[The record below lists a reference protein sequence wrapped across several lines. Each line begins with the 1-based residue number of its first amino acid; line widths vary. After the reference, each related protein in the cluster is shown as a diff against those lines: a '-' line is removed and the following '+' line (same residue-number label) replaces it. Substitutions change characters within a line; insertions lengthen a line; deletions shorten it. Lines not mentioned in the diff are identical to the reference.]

1 MSAIEEKKIKPPDK
15 QTYYFKCVKIPLK
28 HVLKNPDINLPKI
41 TNAVIKCNKIVIN
54 TLMFMKLYLLDYFEK
69 NNKLP
74 EIDKVFVNSCMKI
87 LCNESASGR
96 PPKKEVKELKDTLTT
111 FYNSDYKSLIKDTNL
126 DYTHLNTVLDYLTIG
141 IITMYENNIK
151 LHYVEYIERFVN
163 IVWKKKETII
173 KIKESAKMATKSE
186 GLENKDEG
194 KQKELVNEFCR
205 QLRKIKTDILE
216 ITTEYKSDVK
226 YHNWIKE
233 IKKTIT
239 PNKEKYM
246 KDSLYYDLQCNPQDY
261 LPCMIRMMKEVE
273 KDKVMIYNVFP
284 MRNDIIMKSIKL
296 DTTTLVHLLMTK
308 KQGNKTDYLL
318 EGNLKKYENK
328 IWEFF
333 FRTERQCFKK
343 PKYTFHHMI
352 ETDGVSCS
360 ILMLRNDLIGKRIP
374 NIKINS
380 NTEQYID
387 ELNDYTNIKNKKI
400 VSYDP
405 NLADLIYC
413 VDDDSIKAN
422 EFRYT
427 QDSRRKECKI
437 KKYAK
442 IILEFKKEK
451 MEGKTIIEYETELSK
466 LNRKTLTIKD
476 FKEYIKKKSEINNKL
491 YKFYEKYIFRKLK
504 LNGYINIKKHE
515 QKMIN
520 NFKKI
525 FGKPEDVIICAGDF
539 EQKQHMKYKEPVKG
553 KGIRRI
559 FRDNGYKL
567 YLVDEFRTSCMCSI
581 CKNEIG
587 KCEKFITRKNPKPY
601 KSGNILVHGAL
612 RCKNCEAVWNRDVNS
627 ATNIYRIAKNAINGL
642 ERPKYLSRVKKDE
655 TNKTEN
661 PKKDKIKKVVP
672 DLKKSRK
679 DLKVRQKK
687 NNKSVKVDALTKS

>member
-1 MSAIEEKKIKPPDK
+1 MNVKEEKKTKPPDK
-15 QTYYFKCVKIPLK
+15 QSDYFKCIKIPLK
-28 HVLKNPDINLPKI
+28 HVLKNPNINLPKI
-41 TNAVIKCNKIVIN
+41 TDAVIKCNKIMIN

-96 PPKKEVKELKDTLTT
+96 PPKKEIKELKDKLTT
-111 FYNSDYKSLIKDTNL
+111 FYNSDYKPLIKDTDL

-151 LHYVEYIERFVN
+151 LHYVEYVERYVN
-163 IVWKKKETII
+163 IVWKKKDTIT
-173 KIKESAKMATKSE
+173 KIKE
-186 GLENKDEG
+186 ENKDEE

-205 QLRKIKTDILE
+205 QLRKIKNDILE
-216 ITTEYKSDVK
+216 ITTEYKSDEK
-226 YHNWIKE
+226 YHKWIKE

-239 PNKEKYM
+239 PNKDKYK
-246 KDSLYYDLQCNPQDY
+246 KDSLYYDLQYKPQDY

-284 MRNDIIMKSIKL
+284 MRNDIIPHSVKL
-296 DTTTLVHLLMTK
+296 DTTTLVHLLFTQ

-318 EGNLKKYENK
+318 EGNLKKYENE

-374 NIKINS
+374 NIKVGS

-387 ELNDYTNIKNKKI
+387 ELTDYSNIKNKKI
-400 VSYDP
+400 VAIDP
-405 NLADLIYC
+405 NKSDILYC
-413 VDDDSIKAN
+413 VDNDNKDAN

-451 MEGKTIIEYETELSK
+451 VEGKTIIEYETELSK
-466 LNRKTLTIKD
+466 LNRKTLIIKD

-491 YKFYEKYIFRKLK
+491 YKFYEKYLFRKLK
-504 LNGYINIKKHE
+504 LNGYINKKKHE

-525 FGKPEDVIICAGDF
+525 FGKPEEVIITIGDW
-539 EQKQHMKYKEPVKG
+539 EQKKQMKYKEAT
-553 KGIRRI
+553 KGIGMRKL
-559 FRDNGYKL
+559 FRQNNYKV

-581 CKNEIG
+581 CKTEIG
-587 KCEKFITRKNPKPY
+587 RCEKFQIRKNPKPY
-601 KSGNILVHGAL
+601 KSGNILVHGL
-612 RCKNCEAVWNRDVNS
+612 LKCKSCNNVWNRDVNS

-642 ERPKYLSRVKKDE
+642 ERPKYLCREKKE
-655 TNKTEN
+655 EKV
-661 PKKDKIKKVVP
+661 KKVV
-672 DLKKSRK
+672 
-679 DLKVRQKK
+679 QKK
-687 NNKSVKVDALTKS
+687 VTKSVKVVALTKS

>member
-1 MSAIEEKKIKPPDK
+1 MSAIEEKKTKPPDK
-15 QTYYFKCVKIPLK
+15 STDYFKCVKIPLK
-28 HVLKNPDINLPKI
+28 HVLKNPDINLSKI
-41 TNAVIKCNKIVIN
+41 TDAVIKCNKIVIN

-96 PPKKEVKELKDTLTT
+96 PPKKEIKELKDKLTA
-111 FYNSDYKSLIKDTNL
+111 FYKSDYKPLIKDTDL

-151 LHYVEYIERFVN
+151 LHYVEYIERYVN
-163 IVWKKKETII
+163 IVWKKKETIL
-173 KIKESAKMATKSE
+173 KIKE
-186 GLENKDEG
+186 ENKKED

-216 ITTEYKSDVK
+216 ISSEYKSDVK
-226 YHNWIKE
+226 YHNWIKD

-239 PNKEKYM
+239 PNKDKYQ
-246 KDSLYYDLQCNPQDY
+246 KDNLYYDLQCDPQEY

-284 MRNDIIMKSIKL
+284 MRNDLISHHIKI
-296 DTTTLVHLLMTK
+296 DTTTLVHLLFTQ

-318 EGNLKKYENK
+318 EGNLKKYEDK

-333 FRTERQCFKK
+333 FRTERQCFNK

-360 ILMLRNDLIGKRIP
+360 ILLLRNDLIGKRIP
-374 NIKINS
+374 NIKVGS

-413 VDDDSIKAN
+413 VDNDSKEAN

-451 MEGKTIIEYETELSK
+451 IEGKTIIEYETELSK

-559 FRDNGYKL
+559 FRNNGYKL

-581 CKNEIG
+581 CKEETG
-587 KCEKFITRKNPKPY
+587 RCEKFITRKNPKPY
-601 KSGNILVHGAL
+601 KSSNILVHGAL

-627 ATNIYRIAKNAINGL
+627 ATNIYRIAKNAINGI
-642 ERPKYLSRVKKDE
+642 ERPKYLCRENKVDDKVEKLKKE
-655 TNKTEN
+655 KV
-661 PKKDKIKKVVP
+661 KKVV
-672 DLKKSRK
+672 
-679 DLKVRQKK
+679 QKK
-687 NNKSVKVDALTKS
+687 ANKSVKVVALTKS

>member
-1 MSAIEEKKIKPPDK
+1 MNAIEEKKTKPPDK
-15 QTYYFKCVKIPLK
+15 LTDYFKCVKIPLK

-41 TNAVIKCNKIVIN
+41 TDAVIKCNKIIIN

-96 PPKKEVKELKDTLTT
+96 PPKKEIKELKDKLTT
-111 FYNSDYKSLIKDTNL
+111 FYNSDYKTLIKDTNL
-126 DYTHLNTVLDYLTIG
+126 DYTYLNTVLDYLTIG

-151 LHYVEYIERFVN
+151 LHYVEYIERYVN
-163 IVWKKKETII
+163 IVWKKKETIL
-173 KIKESAKMATKSE
+173 KIKE
-186 GLENKDEG
+186 ENKEED

-216 ITTEYKSDVK
+216 ISSEYKSDVK
-226 YHNWIKE
+226 YHNWIKD

-239 PNKEKYM
+239 PNKDKYQ
-246 KDSLYYDLQCNPQDY
+246 KNNLYYDLQCDPQEY

-296 DTTTLVHLLMTK
+296 DTTTLVHLLFTQ

-318 EGNLKKYENK
+318 EGNLKKFEDK

-333 FRTERQCFKK
+333 FRSERQCFKK

-374 NIKINS
+374 NIKVGSNS
-380 NTEQYID
+380 EEYID
-387 ELNDYTNIKNKKI
+387 ELTDYANIKNKKI
-400 VSYDP
+400 VAIDP
-405 NLADLIYC
+405 NKSDILYC
-413 VDDDSIKAN
+413 VDNDNKEAN

-451 MEGKTIIEYETELSK
+451 VDGKTIIEYETELSK
-466 LNRKTLTIKD
+466 LNRKTLIIKD
-476 FKEYIKKKSEINNKL
+476 FKDYIKKKSEINNKL

-504 LNGYINIKKHE
+504 LNGYINKKKHE

-525 FGKPEDVIICAGDF
+525 FGKPEEVIITIGDW
-539 EQKQHMKYKEPVKG
+539 EQKKQMKYKEAT
-553 KGIRRI
+553 KGIGMRKL
-559 FRDNGYKL
+559 FRQNNYKV

-581 CKNEIG
+581 CKEESG
-587 KCEKFITRKNPKPY
+587 KCINFQIRENPKPY
-601 KSGNILVHGAL
+601 KSGNILVHGL
-612 RCKNCEAVWNRDVNS
+612 LTCKKCSGVWNRDVNS

-642 ERPKYLSRVKKDE
+642 ERPKYLCREKKDE
-655 TNKTEN
+655 DVKVEK
-661 PKKDKIKKVVP
+661 PKKEKIKKDV
-672 DLKKSRK
+672 
-679 DLKVRQKK
+679 QKK
-687 NNKSVKVDALTKS
+687 AKKSVKVDALTKS

>member
-1 MSAIEEKKIKPPDK
+1 MSAIKEKRTKPPDK
-15 QTYYFKCVKIPLK
+15 SVDYFKCIKIPLK
-28 HVLKNPDINLPKI
+28 HILKNPDINLPKI
-41 TNAVIKCNKIVIN
+41 TDAVIKCNKIIIN
-54 TLMFMKLYLLDYFEK
+54 TLMFMKLYLLDYFER
-69 NNKLP
+69 NNKLPEVSEFNSETKAKTRFNPVLP

-87 LCNESASGR
+87 LCNENSSGR
-96 PPKKEVKELKDTLTT
+96 PPKKEIKELKDKLTT
-111 FYNSDYKSLIKDTNL
+111 FYNSDYKPLIKDTNL

-151 LHYVEYIERFVN
+151 LHYVEYIERYVN
-163 IVWKKKETII
+163 IVWKKKETIV
-173 KIKESAKMATKSE
+173 KIKE
-186 GLENKDEG
+186 ENKEND

-216 ITTEYKSDVK
+216 TTTEYKSDVK
-226 YHNWIKE
+226 YHNWINE

-239 PNKEKYM
+239 PNKDKYQ
-246 KDSLYYDLQCNPQDY
+246 KDNLYYDLQCNPQDY

-296 DTTTLVHLLMTK
+296 DTTTLVHLLFTQ

-328 IWEFF
+328 IWKFF
-333 FRTERQCFKK
+333 FRTERQCFIK

-360 ILMLRNDLIGKRIP
+360 ILMLKNDLIGKRIP
-374 NIKINS
+374 NVKNGS
-380 NTEQYID
+380 NKEQYID
-387 ELNDYTNIKNKKI
+387 ELTDYTNLKNKKI
-400 VSYDP
+400 VAIDP
-405 NLADLIYC
+405 NKADLIYC
-413 VDDDSIKAN
+413 VDNDNKEAN

-437 KKYAK
+437 KKYSK
-442 IILEFKKEK
+442 IILEYKKEK
-451 MEGKTIIEYETELSK
+451 IDGKTIIEYETELSK

-476 FKEYIKKKSEINNKL
+476 FKKYIQKKSEINNKL

-504 LNGYINIKKHE
+504 LNGYINKKKHE

-525 FGKPEDVIICAGDF
+525 FGKSEDVIICAGDW
-539 EQKQHMKYKEPVKG
+539 EQKKQMKYKEAS
-553 KGIRRI
+553 KGIGMRKL
-559 FRDNGYKL
+559 FRQNNYKV

-581 CKNEIG
+581 CKNDIG

-612 RCKNCEAVWNRDVNS
+612 CCKNCEAVWNRDVNS
-627 ATNIYRIAKNAINGL
+627 ATNIYRIASCAINGL
-642 ERPKYLSRVKKDE
+642 DRPKYLCREKKDE
-655 TNKTEN
+655 NIKAEKT
-661 PKKDKIKKVVP
+661 KKEKVKKVV
-672 DLKKSRK
+672 
-679 DLKVRQKK
+679 QKK
-687 NNKSVKVDALTKS
+687 ANKSVKVDALTKS

>member
-1 MSAIEEKKIKPPDK
+1 MSAIVEKKIKPPDK
-15 QTYYFKCVKIPLK
+15 HTDYFKCVKIPLK

-41 TNAVIKCNKIVIN
+41 TDAVIKCNKIVIN
-54 TLMFMKLYLLDYFEK
+54 TLMFMKLYLLEYFEK

-96 PPKKEVKELKDTLTT
+96 PPKKEIKELKDKLIT
-111 FYNSDYKSLIKDTNL
+111 FYKSDYKPLIKDTNL

-151 LHYVEYIERFVN
+151 LHYVEYIERYVN
-163 IVWKKKETII
+163 IVWKKKETIL
-173 KIKESAKMATKSE
+173 KIKE
-186 GLENKDEG
+186 ENKDEE
-194 KQKELVNEFCR
+194 KQKELVNEFFR

-216 ITTEYKSDVK
+216 VSKEYTSDVK

-246 KDSLYYDLQCNPQDY
+246 KDNLYYDLQCNSQDY
-261 LPCMIRMMKEVE
+261 LPCMIIMMKEVE

-296 DTTTLVHLLMTK
+296 DTTTLVHLLFTQ

-318 EGNLKKYENK
+318 EGNLKKYENE

-360 ILMLRNDLIGKRIP
+360 ILMLRNDLIGKRLP
-374 NIKINS
+374 LTKICS

-387 ELNDYTNIKNKKI
+387 ELTDYTNIKNKKI
-400 VSYDP
+400 VAYDP
-405 NLADLIYC
+405 GLSDILYC
-413 VDDDSIKAN
+413 VDNDNKDAN

-451 MEGKTIIEYETELSK
+451 IDEKSVIEYETELSK
-466 LNRKTLTIKD
+466 LNRKTLIIKD

-504 LNGYINIKKHE
+504 LNGYMNRKKNE
-515 QKMIN
+515 QKLIN

-525 FGKPEDVIICAGDF
+525 FGKPEDVIICGGDF
-539 EQKQHMKYKEPVKG
+539 EQKQHMKYKEPIKG
-553 KGIRRI
+553 KGMRRL

-587 KCEKFITRKNPKPY
+587 RCEKFQIIKNPKPY
-601 KSGNILVHGAL
+601 KSGNILVHGL
-612 RCKNCEAVWNRDVNS
+612 ISCKNCSNVWNRDVNG
-627 ATNIYRIAKNAINGL
+627 ATNIYRIAKNAVNGL
-642 ERPKYLSRVKKDE
+642 ERPKYLCREKKEENVKVEK
-655 TNKTEN
+655 
-661 PKKDKIKKVVP
+661 PKKEKVKKVV
-672 DLKKSRK
+672 
-679 DLKVRQKK
+679 QKK
-687 NNKSVKVDALTKS
+687 AKKSVKVGALTKS

>member
-1 MSAIEEKKIKPPDK
+1 MSALEEKKTKPPDK
-15 QTYYFKCVKIPLK
+15 STDYFKCVKIPIK

-41 TNAVIKCNKIVIN
+41 TDAVIKCNKIVIN

-74 EIDKVFVNSCMKI
+74 IIDKVFVNSCMKI

-96 PPKKEVKELKDTLTT
+96 PPKKEIKELKDKLTT
-111 FYNSDYKSLIKDTNL
+111 FYNSDYKPLIKDTDL

-151 LHYVEYIERFVN
+151 LHYVEYIERYVN

-173 KIKESAKMATKSE
+173 KIKE
-186 GLENKDEG
+186 ENKDEE
-194 KQKELVNEFCR
+194 KQKDLINEFCR
-205 QLRKIKTDILE
+205 QLRKIKIDILE
-216 ITTEYKSDVK
+216 PVNKYKSDEK
-226 YHNWIKE
+226 YHNWIKD
-233 IKKTIT
+233 IKKIIT
-239 PNKEKYM
+239 SNKEKYQ

-296 DTTTLVHLLMTK
+296 DTTTLVHLLFTQ

-360 ILMLRNDLIGKRIP
+360 ILMLRNDLIGKRLPLTKIGS
-374 NIKINS
+374 NI
-380 NTEQYID
+380 EQYID

-400 VSYDP
+400 VCIDP
-405 NLADLIYC
+405 GKSDILYC
-413 VDDDSIKAN
+413 VDDDSKEAN

-451 MEGKTIIEYETELSK
+451 VDGKTIIEYETELSK
-466 LNRKTLTIKD
+466 LNRKTLIFKD

-504 LNGYINIKKHE
+504 LNGYMNRKKNE
-515 QKMIN
+515 QKLMN

-525 FGKPEDVIICAGDF
+525 FGKPEETIVIFGDW
-539 EQKQHMKYKEPVKG
+539 EQKQHMKYKEAIKG
-553 KGIRRI
+553 KGMRML
-559 FRDNGYKL
+559 FRQNNYKTF
-567 YLVDEFRTSCMCSI
+567 LVDEFKTSCMCSI
-581 CKNEIG
+581 CKEESG
-587 KCEKFITRKNPKPY
+587 KCINFQIRKNPKPY
-601 KSGNILVHGAL
+601 KSGNILVHGL
-612 RCKNCEAVWNRDVNS
+612 LTCKKCSGVWNRDVNG
-627 ATNIYRIAKNAINGL
+627 ATNIYRIAKNAINGI
-642 ERPKYLSRVKKDE
+642 ERPKYLCRENKVDDKVEKLKKG
-655 TNKTEN
+655 KV
-661 PKKDKIKKVVP
+661 KKVV
-672 DLKKSRK
+672 
-679 DLKVRQKK
+679 QKK
-687 NNKSVKVDALTKS
+687 ANKSVKVVALTKS

>member
-1 MSAIEEKKIKPPDK
+1 MSAIEEKKTKPPDK
-15 QTYYFKCVKIPLK
+15 ATDFFKCIKIPLK

-41 TNAVIKCNKIVIN
+41 TDAVIKCNKIVIN

-87 LCNESASGR
+87 LCNESVSGR
-96 PPKKEVKELKDTLTT
+96 PPKKEIKELKDKLTA
-111 FYNSDYKSLIKDTNL
+111 FYNSDYKPLIKDTDL

-151 LHYVEYIERFVN
+151 LHYVEYIERYVN
-163 IVWKKKETII
+163 IVWKKKDTIT
-173 KIKESAKMATKSE
+173 KIKD
-186 GLENKDEG
+186 ENKDEE

-233 IKKTIT
+233 IKKKIT
-239 PNKEKYM
+239 PNKEKYQ
-246 KDSLYYDLQCNPQDY
+246 KDNLYYDLQCNPQDY

-273 KDKVMIYNVFP
+273 KEKVMIYNVFP
-284 MRNDIIMKSIKL
+284 MRNDIIPHSVKL
-296 DTTTLVHLLMTK
+296 DTTTLVHLLFTQ

-374 NIKINS
+374 NIKVGSNS
-380 NTEQYID
+380 EEYID
-387 ELNDYTNIKNKKI
+387 ELTDYANIKNKKI
-400 VSYDP
+400 VAIDP
-405 NLADLIYC
+405 NKSDILYC
-413 VDDDSIKAN
+413 VDNDNKEAN

-451 MEGKTIIEYETELSK
+451 VEGKTIIEYETELSK
-466 LNRKTLTIKD
+466 LNRKTLIIKD

-504 LNGYINIKKHE
+504 LNGYINKKKHE

-525 FGKPEDVIICAGDF
+525 FGKPEEVIITIGDW
-539 EQKQHMKYKEPVKG
+539 EQKKQMKYKEASKG
-553 KGIRRI
+553 VGMCKL
-559 FRDNGYKL
+559 FRQNNYKV
-567 YLVDEFRTSCMCSI
+567 YLVDEFRTSCMCSV
-581 CKNEIG
+581 CKEETG
-587 KCEKFITRKNPKPY
+587 RCEKFQIRENPKPY
-601 KSGNILVHGAL
+601 KSGNILVHGL
-612 RCKNCEAVWNRDVNS
+612 LTCKKCSGVWNRDVNS
-627 ATNIYRIAKNAINGL
+627 ATNIYRIAKNAINGI
-642 ERPKYLSRVKKDE
+642 ERPKYLCREKKEDNVKVEK
-655 TNKTEN
+655 
-661 PKKDKIKKVVP
+661 PKKKKITKKVV
-672 DLKKSRK
+672 
-679 DLKVRQKK
+679 QKK
-687 NNKSVKVDALTKS
+687 VKGNKSVEVVALTKS

>member
-1 MSAIEEKKIKPPDK
+1 MSAIEEKKTKPPDK
-15 QTYYFKCVKIPLK
+15 LTDYFKCVKIPLK
-28 HVLKNPDINLPKI
+28 HVLKNLDINLPKI
-41 TNAVIKCNKIVIN
+41 TDAVIKCNKIVIN

-87 LCNESASGR
+87 LCNESVSGR
-96 PPKKEVKELKDTLTT
+96 PPKKEIKELKYKLTA
-111 FYNSDYKSLIKDTNL
+111 FYNSDYKPLIKDTSL

-163 IVWKKKETII
+163 IIWKKKETII
-173 KIKESAKMATKSE
+173 KIKE
-186 GLENKDEG
+186 ENKEEE

-226 YHNWIKE
+226 YHNWIKD

-239 PNKEKYM
+239 PNKDKYQ
-246 KDSLYYDLQCNPQDY
+246 KDNLYYDLQCVPQDY

-296 DTTTLVHLLMTK
+296 DTTTLVHLLFTQ

-360 ILMLRNDLIGKRIP
+360 ILMLRNDLIGKRLPIT
-374 NIKINS
+374 KIGS
-380 NTEQYID
+380 NAEQYID
-387 ELNDYTNIKNKKI
+387 ELSDYTNIKNKKI
-400 VSYDP
+400 VCIDP
-405 NLADLIYC
+405 GTSDILYC
-413 VDDDSIKAN
+413 VDNDTKDAN

-451 MEGKTIIEYETELSK
+451 IDGKTIIEYETELSK
-466 LNRKTLTIKD
+466 LNRKTLMIKD

-504 LNGYINIKKHE
+504 LNGYINRKKNE
-515 QKMIN
+515 QKLIN

-525 FGKPEDVIICAGDF
+525 FGKPEETIVIFGDW
-539 EQKQHMKYKEPVKG
+539 EQKQHMKYKEPIKG
-553 KGIRRI
+553 KGMRI
-559 FRDNGYKL
+559 LFRQNNYKTF
-567 YLVDEFRTSCMCSI
+567 LVDEFRTSCMCSI
-581 CKNEIG
+581 CKTELG
-587 KCEKFITRKNPKPY
+587 RCEKFQIRKNPKPY
-601 KSGNILVHGAL
+601 KSNNILVHGAI
-612 RCKNCEAVWNRDVNS
+612 RCKNCKAVWNRDVNG
-627 ATNIYRIAKNAINGL
+627 ATNIYRIAKNAINGT
-642 ERPKYLSRVKKDE
+642 ERPKYLCREKKEDNVKVEKPKKEKVKK
-655 TNKTEN
+655 
-661 PKKDKIKKVVP
+661 IVQKKV
-672 DLKKSRK
+672 
-679 DLKVRQKK
+679 
-687 NNKSVKVDALTKS
+687 NKSVKVDALTKS

>member
-1 MSAIEEKKIKPPDK
+1 
-15 QTYYFKCVKIPLK
+15 
-28 HVLKNPDINLPKI
+28 
-41 TNAVIKCNKIVIN
+41 
-54 TLMFMKLYLLDYFEK
+54 MFVKLYLLDYFEK

-74 EIDKVFVNSCMKI
+74 EINNVFVNSCMKI
-87 LCNESASGR
+87 LCNEKSSGR
-96 PPKKEVKELKDTLTT
+96 PPKKDIKELKDKLTT
-111 FYNSDYKSLIKDTNL
+111 FYNSNYKPLIKDTDL

-163 IVWKKKETII
+163 IVWKKKDTIS
-173 KIKESAKMATKSE
+173 KIKE
-186 GLENKDEG
+186 ENKDEE
-194 KQKELVNEFCR
+194 KQKELVSEFCR

-239 PNKEKYM
+239 PNKDKYQ
-246 KDSLYYDLQCNPQDY
+246 KDNLYYDLQCNPQDY

-296 DTTTLVHLLMTK
+296 DTTALVHLLFTQ

-343 PKYTFHHMI
+343 QKYTFHHMI

-360 ILMLRNDLIGKRIP
+360 ILLLRNDLIGKRLP
-374 NIKINS
+374 NIKVGS

-387 ELNDYTNIKNKKI
+387 ELSDYTNIKNKKI
-400 VSYDP
+400 IAIDP
-405 NLADLIYC
+405 NKADLIYC
-413 VDDDSIKAN
+413 VDNDNKDAN

-451 MEGKTIIEYETELSK
+451 IDNRTIIEYETELSK
-466 LNRKTLTIKD
+466 LNRKTLIIKD
-476 FKEYIKKKSEINNKL
+476 FKEYIKKKSEINSKL
-491 YKFYEKYIFRKLK
+491 YKFYEKYMFRKLK
-504 LNGYINIKKHE
+504 LNGYINKKRHE

-525 FGKPEDVIICAGDF
+525 FGKSEEVIITIGDWQ
-539 EQKQHMKYKEPVKG
+539 QKKQMKYKEVS
-553 KGIRRI
+553 KGIGMRKL
-559 FRDNGYKL
+559 FRQNNYKV

-581 CKNEIG
+581 CKEETG
-587 KCEKFITRKNPKPY
+587 RCEKFQVIKNPKPY
-601 KSGNILVHGAL
+601 KSENVLCHGL
-612 RCKNCEAVWNRDVNS
+612 LTCKKCSSVWNRDVNS

-642 ERPKYLSRVKKDE
+642 ERLPRKFFKNFLEHR
-655 TNKTEN
+655 
-661 PKKDKIKKVVP
+661 KIIILRLLFFLV
-672 DLKKSRK
+672 
-679 DLKVRQKK
+679 
-687 NNKSVKVDALTKS
+687 TKIFM

>member
-1 MSAIEEKKIKPPDK
+1 MSAIKEKKTKPPDK
-15 QTYYFKCVKIPLK
+15 PTDYFKCIKIPLK
-28 HVLKNPDINLPKI
+28 HVLKNQDINLPKI
-41 TNAVIKCNKIVIN
+41 TDAVIKCNKIVIN
-54 TLMFMKLYLLDYFEK
+54 TLMFIKLYLLDYFEK

-74 EIDKVFVNSCMKI
+74 EIDKIFVNSCMKI
-87 LCNESASGR
+87 LCNENASGR
-96 PPKKEVKELKDTLTT
+96 PPKKEIKELKDKLTA
-111 FYNSDYKSLIKDTNL
+111 FYNSDYKPLIKDTNL

-151 LHYVEYIERFVN
+151 LHYIEYIERFVN
-163 IVWKKKETII
+163 IVWKKKEII
-173 KIKESAKMATKSE
+173 VKIKE
-186 GLENKDEG
+186 ENKDED

-216 ITTEYKSDVK
+216 ISSEYKSDVK

-239 PNKEKYM
+239 PNKDKYQ
-246 KDSLYYDLQCNPQDY
+246 KDNLYYDLQCNPQDY
-261 LPCMIRMMKEVE
+261 LPCMIRMMKEIE

-284 MRNDIIMKSIKL
+284 MRNDIIMKSIKI
-296 DTTTLVHLLMTK
+296 DTTTLVHLLFTQ

-318 EGNLKKYENK
+318 EGNLKKYENE

-374 NIKINS
+374 NIKIGS

-387 ELNDYTNIKNKKI
+387 ELSDYTNIKNKKI
-400 VSYDP
+400 IAYDP
-405 NLADLIYC
+405 GLSDILYC
-413 VDDDSIKAN
+413 VDNDNKDAI

-451 MEGKTIIEYETELSK
+451 IDGKTVIEYETKLSK
-466 LNRKTLTIKD
+466 LNRKTLIIKD

-504 LNGYINIKKHE
+504 LNGYMNKKKNE
-515 QKMIN
+515 QKLIN
-520 NFKKI
+520 NFRKI
-525 FGKPEDVIICAGDF
+525 FGKPEDIIICGGDF
-539 EQKQHMKYKEPVKG
+539 EQKQHMKYKEPTKG
-553 KGIRRI
+553 KGIRKI

-581 CKNEIG
+581 CKEEIG
-587 KCEKFITRKNPKPY
+587 RCEKFQIRENPKPY
-601 KSGNILVHGAL
+601 KSGNILVHGL
-612 RCKNCEAVWNRDVNS
+612 ISCKNCFNVWNRDVNG

-642 ERPKYLSRVKKDE
+642 ERPKYLCREKKDE
-655 TNKTEN
+655 NVKVEK
-661 PKKDKIKKVVP
+661 PKKEKVKKVVQ
-672 DLKKSRK
+672 KKSINQLR
-679 DLKVRQKK
+679 L
-687 NNKSVKVDALTKS
+687 SP

>member
-1 MSAIEEKKIKPPDK
+1 MSAIEEKKTKPPDK
-15 QTYYFKCVKIPLK
+15 PTDYFKCIKIPLK
-28 HVLKNPDINLPKI
+28 HVLKNPDINLAKI
-41 TNAVIKCNKIVIN
+41 TDAVIKCNKIVIN

-96 PPKKEVKELKDTLTT
+96 PPKKEIKELKDKLTT
-111 FYNSDYKSLIKDTNL
+111 FYNSDYKPLIKDTYL

-141 IITMYENNIK
+141 IITMYENNTK

-163 IVWKKKETII
+163 IIWKKKETIV
-173 KIKESAKMATKSE
+173 KIKE
-186 GLENKDEG
+186 ENKEEEN
-194 KQKELVNEFCR
+194 QKELVNEFCR
-205 QLRKIKTDILE
+205 QLRKIKTDIIE
-216 ITTEYKSDVK
+216 ITTEYKSDIK
-226 YHNWIKE
+226 YHNWIKD

-239 PNKEKYM
+239 PNKDKYQ
-246 KDSLYYDLQCNPQDY
+246 KDNLYYDLQCNPQDY

-273 KDKVMIYNVFP
+273 KDKVMIYNIFP

-296 DTTTLVHLLMTK
+296 DTTTLVHLLFTQ

-333 FRTERQCFKK
+333 FRTERQCFRK

-360 ILMLRNDLIGKRIP
+360 ILLLRNDLIGKRIP
-374 NIKINS
+374 NIKVGSNS
-380 NTEQYID
+380 EQYID
-387 ELNDYTNIKNKKI
+387 ELTDYINIKNKKI
-400 VSYDP
+400 VCIDP
-405 NLADLIYC
+405 GKSDILYC
-413 VDDDSIKAN
+413 VDNDNKDAN

-451 MEGKTIIEYETELSK
+451 IDGKTVIEYETELSK
-466 LNRKTLTIKD
+466 LNRKTLLIKD

-504 LNGYINIKKHE
+504 LNGYINRKKNE
-515 QKMIN
+515 QKLIN

-525 FGKPEDVIICAGDF
+525 FGNPEETIVIFGDF
-539 EQKQHMKYKEPVKG
+539 EQKQHMKYKEPIKG
-553 KGIRRI
+553 KGMRTL
-559 FRDNGYKL
+559 FRQNNYKT

-581 CKNEIG
+581 CKTEIG
-587 KCEKFITRKNPKPY
+587 RCEKFKIRKNPKPY
-601 KSGNILVHGAL
+601 KSGNILVHGL
-612 RCKNCEAVWNRDVNS
+612 IKCKTCLGVWNRDVNG
-627 ATNIYRIAKNAINGL
+627 ATNIYRIAKNSINGL
-642 ERPKYLSRVKKDE
+642 ERPKYLCREKKDE
-655 TNKTEN
+655 NIKVEK
-661 PKKDKIKKVVP
+661 PKKDKVKKVV
-672 DLKKSRK
+672 
-679 DLKVRQKK
+679 QKK
-687 NNKSVKVDALTKS
+687 AKKSVKVDALTKS

>member
-1 MSAIEEKKIKPPDK
+1 MNVIEEKKTKPPDK
-15 QTYYFKCVKIPLK
+15 STDYFKCVKIPIK

-41 TNAVIKCNKIVIN
+41 TDAVIKCNKIVIN
-54 TLMFMKLYLLDYFEK
+54 TLMFMKLYLLDYFEE

-87 LCNESASGR
+87 LCNESVSGR
-96 PPKKEVKELKDTLTT
+96 PPKKEVKELKDKLTI
-111 FYNSDYKSLIKDTNL
+111 FYNSDYKPLIKDINL

-151 LHYVEYIERFVN
+151 LHYIEYIERYVN
-163 IVWKKKETII
+163 IIWKKKETIT
-173 KIKESAKMATKSE
+173 KIKE
-186 GLENKDEG
+186 ENKDEE

-205 QLRKIKTDILE
+205 QLRKIKIDILE
-216 ITTEYKSDVK
+216 PVNKYKSDEK

-239 PNKEKYM
+239 PNKDKYQ
-246 KDSLYYDLQCNPQDY
+246 KDNLYYDLQCNPQDY
-261 LPCMIRMMKEVE
+261 LGCMIRMMKEVG

-296 DTTTLVHLLMTK
+296 DTTTLVHLLFTQ

-318 EGNLKKYENK
+318 EGNLKKQEDK
-328 IWEFF
+328 IWDFF

-360 ILMLRNDLIGKRIP
+360 ILMLRNDMIGKRIP
-374 NIKINS
+374 NIKVGSNS
-380 NTEQYID
+380 EQYID
-387 ELNDYTNIKNKKI
+387 ELTDYTNIKNKKI
-400 VSYDP
+400 VCIDP
-405 NLADLIYC
+405 GKSDILYC
-413 VDDDSIKAN
+413 VDDDNKEAN

-451 MEGKTIIEYETELSK
+451 IEGKTVIEYETELSK
-466 LNRKTLTIKD
+466 LNRKTLIIKD
-476 FKEYIKKKSEINNKL
+476 FKEYIKNKSEINNKL

-504 LNGYINIKKHE
+504 LNGYMNRKKNE
-515 QKMIN
+515 QKLMN

-525 FGKPEDVIICAGDF
+525 FGKPEETIVIFGDF
-539 EQKQHMKYKEPVKG
+539 EQKQHMKYKEATKG
-553 KGIRRI
+553 VGMRKL
-559 FRDNGYKL
+559 FRQNNYKV

-581 CKNEIG
+581 CKTEIG
-587 KCEKFITRKNPKPY
+587 RCEKFQIRKNPKPY
-601 KSGNILVHGAL
+601 KSGNILVHGL
-612 RCKNCEAVWNRDVNS
+612 IKCKTCLGVWNRDVNGV
-627 ATNIYRIAKNAINGL
+627 TNIYRIAKSAINGI
-642 ERPKYLSRVKKDE
+642 ERPKYLCREKKEDVKVEKPKKEKVKKV
-655 TNKTEN
+655 
-661 PKKDKIKKVVP
+661 I
-672 DLKKSRK
+672 
-679 DLKVRQKK
+679 QKK
-687 NNKSVKVDALTKS
+687 ANKSVGVVALTKP

>member
-1 MSAIEEKKIKPPDK
+1 MSAIEEKKTKPPDK
-15 QTYYFKCVKIPLK
+15 PTDYFKCVKIPLK

-41 TNAVIKCNKIVIN
+41 TDAVIKCNKIVIN

-96 PPKKEVKELKDTLTT
+96 PPKKEIKELKVILTA
-111 FYNSDYKSLIKDTNL
+111 FYNSDYKPLIKDTDL
-126 DYTHLNTVLDYLTIG
+126 DYTHLNTVLDYLTIS

-151 LHYVEYIERFVN
+151 LHYVEYVERYVN
-163 IVWKKKETII
+163 IVWKKKETIT
-173 KIKESAKMATKSE
+173 KIKE
-186 GLENKDEG
+186 ENKEDE

-216 ITTEYKSDVK
+216 ITTEYKTDVK

-239 PNKEKYM
+239 PNKDKYQ
-246 KDSLYYDLQCNPQDY
+246 KDNLYYDLQCNPQDY

-296 DTTTLVHLLMTK
+296 DTTTLVHLLFTQ

-318 EGNLKKYENK
+318 EGNLKKYENE

-374 NIKINS
+374 NIKNGSNS
-380 NTEQYID
+380 EQYID
-387 ELNDYTNIKNKKI
+387 ELSDYTNIKNKKI
-400 VSYDP
+400 VCIDP
-405 NLADLIYC
+405 GKTDILYC
-413 VDDDSIKAN
+413 VDDDNKDAN

-451 MEGKTIIEYETELSK
+451 IDGKTIIEYETELSK

-491 YKFYEKYIFRKLK
+491 YKFHEKYIFRKLK
-504 LNGYINIKKHE
+504 LNGYMNRKKNE
-515 QKMIN
+515 QKLIN

-525 FGKPEDVIICAGDF
+525 FGKPEETIVIFGDF
-539 EQKQHMKYKEPVKG
+539 EQKQHMKYKEPIKG
-553 KGIRRI
+553 KGMRTL
-559 FRDNGYKL
+559 FRQNNYKT

-581 CKNEIG
+581 CKTEIG
-587 KCEKFITRKNPKPY
+587 RCEKFQIRKNPKPY

-612 RCKNCEAVWNRDVNS
+612 RCKNCEAVWNRDVNG
-627 ATNIYRIAKNAINGL
+627 ATNIHRIAKNAINGL
-642 ERPKYLSRVKKDE
+642 ERPKYLCRKKKDE
-655 TNKTEN
+655 NIKVEK
-661 PKKDKIKKVVP
+661 PKKEKVKKVV
-672 DLKKSRK
+672 
-679 DLKVRQKK
+679 QKK
-687 NNKSVKVDALTKS
+687 VNKSVKVDALTKS

>member
-1 MSAIEEKKIKPPDK
+1 MSAIEEKKTKPPDK
-15 QTYYFKCVKIPLK
+15 PIDYFKCVKIPLK

-41 TNAVIKCNKIVIN
+41 TDAVIKCNKIVIN

-96 PPKKEVKELKDTLTT
+96 PPKKEIKELKDKLTA
-111 FYNSDYKSLIKDTNL
+111 FYNSDYKPLIKDTDL

-151 LHYVEYIERFVN
+151 LHYVEYIERYVN
-163 IVWKKKETII
+163 IIWKKKETIT
-173 KIKESAKMATKSE
+173 KIKE
-186 GLENKDEG
+186 ENKEEA
-194 KQKELVNEFCR
+194 KQKELVNEFRR

-216 ITTEYKSDVK
+216 ISSEYKSDIK

-239 PNKEKYM
+239 PNKDKYQ
-246 KDSLYYDLQCNPQDY
+246 KDNLYYDLQCNPQDY
-261 LPCMIRMMKEVE
+261 LPCMIRMMKEIE

-284 MRNDIIMKSIKL
+284 MRNEISPSHIKI
-296 DTTTLVHLLMTK
+296 DTTTIVHLLMTK

-318 EGNLKKYENK
+318 EGNLKKYENE

-360 ILMLRNDLIGKRIP
+360 ILMLKNDLIGKRIP
-374 NIKINS
+374 NIKVVS
-380 NTEQYID
+380 NNEQYID
-387 ELNDYTNIKNKKI
+387 ELSDYTNIKNKKI
-400 VSYDP
+400 VAIDP
-405 NLADLIYC
+405 NKADILYC
-413 VDDDSIKAN
+413 VDDDNKNAN

-451 MEGKTIIEYETELSK
+451 VDGKTIIEYETELSK
-466 LNRKTLTIKD
+466 LNRKTLIIKD
-476 FKEYIKKKSEINNKL
+476 FKDYIKKKSEINNKL
-491 YKFYEKYIFRKLK
+491 YKFYEKYILRKLK
-504 LNGYINIKKHE
+504 LNGYINKKKHE

-525 FGKPEDVIICAGDF
+525 FGNPEDVIITIGDW
-539 EQKQHMKYKEPVKG
+539 EQKKQMKYKEVTKG
-553 KGIRRI
+553 VGMRKL
-559 FRDNGYKL
+559 FRQNNYKV

-581 CKNEIG
+581 CKEEIG
-587 KCEKFITRKNPKPY
+587 RCEKFITRKNPKPY

-612 RCKNCEAVWNRDVNS
+612 CCQNCEAVWNRDVNS

-642 ERPKYLSRVKKDE
+642 ERPKYLCRENKDENIKVEKPKKEKVKKSF
-655 TNKTEN
+655 KRR
-661 PKKDKIKKVVP
+661 
-672 DLKKSRK
+672 LKPINQLRLSP
-679 DLKVRQKK
+679 
-687 NNKSVKVDALTKS
+687 

>member
-1 MSAIEEKKIKPPDK
+1 MSAIEEKKNKPPDK
-15 QTYYFKCVKIPLK
+15 PTDYFKCVKIPLK

-41 TNAVIKCNKIVIN
+41 TDAVIKCNKIMIN

-87 LCNESASGR
+87 LCNESVSGR
-96 PPKKEVKELKDTLTT
+96 PPKKEIKELKDKLTT
-111 FYNSDYKSLIKDTNL
+111 FYNSDYKLLIKDIDL

-151 LHYVEYIERFVN
+151 LHYVEYIERYVN
-163 IVWKKKETII
+163 IVWKKKETIF
-173 KIKESAKMATKSE
+173 KIKE
-186 GLENKDEG
+186 ENKDEV

-216 ITTEYKSDVK
+216 ITTEYKSDIK

-233 IKKTIT
+233 VKKTIT
-239 PNKEKYM
+239 PDKDKYQ
-246 KDSLYYDLQCNPQDY
+246 KDNLHYDLQCNPQDY

-284 MRNDIIMKSIKL
+284 MRNDIIPHSIKL
-296 DTTTLVHLLMTK
+296 DTTTLVHLLFTQ
-308 KQGNKTDYLL
+308 KQGIKTDYLL
-318 EGNLKKYENK
+318 EGNLKKYEDK

-374 NIKINS
+374 NIKVGS

-387 ELNDYTNIKNKKI
+387 ELTDYTNIKNKKI
-400 VSYDP
+400 VCIDP
-405 NLADLIYC
+405 GKSDILYC
-413 VDDDSIKAN
+413 VDDDNKKAN

-442 IILEFKKEK
+442 LILEFKKEK
-451 MEGKTIIEYETELSK
+451 IDGKTVIEYETELSK
-466 LNRKTLTIKD
+466 LNRKTLIIKD

-491 YKFYEKYIFRKLK
+491 YKFYEKYIFRKFK
-504 LNGYINIKKHE
+504 LNGYMNRKKNE
-515 QKMIN
+515 QKLVN
-520 NFKKI
+520 NFRRI
-525 FGKPEDVIICAGDF
+525 FGKPEETIVIFGDF
-539 EQKQHMKYKEPVKG
+539 EQKQHMKYKEPIKG
-553 KGIRRI
+553 KGMRML
-559 FRDNGYKL
+559 FRQNNYKT

-587 KCEKFITRKNPKPY
+587 RCEKFQIRKNPKPY
-601 KSGNILVHGAL
+601 KSCNILVHGAL
-612 RCKNCEAVWNRDVNS
+612 RCKNCEAVWNRDVNG
-627 ATNIYRIAKNAINGL
+627 ATNICRIAKNAINGL
-642 ERPKYLSRVKKDE
+642 ERPKYLCREKKDD
-655 TNKTEN
+655 NKIEK
-661 PKKDKIKKVVP
+661 PKKEKVKKVV
-672 DLKKSRK
+672 
-679 DLKVRQKK
+679 QKK
-687 NNKSVKVDALTKS
+687 AKKSVKVVALTKS

>member
-1 MSAIEEKKIKPPDK
+1 
-15 QTYYFKCVKIPLK
+15 
-28 HVLKNPDINLPKI
+28 LKNPDINLPKI
-41 TNAVIKCNKIVIN
+41 TDAVIKCNKIVIN

-96 PPKKEVKELKDTLTT
+96 PPKKEIKELKDKLTA
-111 FYNSDYKSLIKDTNL
+111 FYNSDYKPLIKDTNL

-151 LHYVEYIERFVN
+151 LHYVEYIERYVN
-163 IVWKKKETII
+163 IVWKKKETIT
-173 KIKESAKMATKSE
+173 KIQE
-186 GLENKDEG
+186 ENKDKE

-226 YHNWIKE
+226 YHTWIKD

-239 PNKEKYM
+239 PNKEKYQ

-296 DTTTLVHLLMTK
+296 DTTILVHLLMTK

-352 ETDGVSCS
+352 ETDGVRCS
-360 ILMLRNDLIGKRIP
+360 ILMLRNDLISKRIP
-374 NIKINS
+374 NIKVGS

-387 ELNDYTNIKNKKI
+387 ELTDYTNIKNKKI
-400 VSYDP
+400 VAYDP
-405 NLADLIYC
+405 GLSDILYC
-413 VDDDSIKAN
+413 VDNDNKDAN

-437 KKYAK
+437 KKYSK

-451 MEGKTIIEYETELSK
+451 IDGKTIIEYETELSK
-466 LNRKTLTIKD
+466 LNRKTLIIKD

-504 LNGYINIKKHE
+504 LNGYINRKKNE
-515 QKMIN
+515 QKLIN
-520 NFKKI
+520 NFRKI
-525 FGKPEDVIICAGDF
+525 FGKPEDVIICGGDF
-539 EQKQHMKYKEPVKG
+539 EQKQHMKYKEPIKG
-553 KGIRRI
+553 KSMRML
-559 FRDNGYKL
+559 FRQNNYKL
-567 YLVDEFRTSCMCSI
+567 YLVDEFKTSCMCSI

-587 KCEKFITRKNPKPY
+587 RCEKFQIRENPKPY
-601 KSGNILVHGAL
+601 KSGNILVHGL
-612 RCKNCEAVWNRDVNS
+612 ISCKNCSNVWNRDVNG
-627 ATNIYRIAKNAINGL
+627 ATNIYRIAKNAVNGL
-642 ERPKYLSRVKKDE
+642 ERPKYLCREKKEENVKVEK
-655 TNKTEN
+655 
-661 PKKDKIKKVVP
+661 PKKAKVKKVV
-672 DLKKSRK
+672 
-679 DLKVRQKK
+679 QKK
-687 NNKSVKVDALTKS
+687 AKKSVKVVALTKS